1 MERAQNSDS
10 ETHVENLNQTS
21 RTDSS
26 RKSLSYI
33 FWDTLYIC
41 CVWRL
46 LHFHNIHHNQQLLSL
61 CAKYFQNWWGFS
73 LCWFQATGWDKKW
86 LMGQKVPIHPL
97 LFPVYE
103 NINFVPGCSSKIS
116 PVLPKFT
123 VRILKTT
130 QAEKISCS
138 KAKNITAEQA
148 QSIFLEDDFNI
159 HLWQTEK
166 QKVVFT
172 LGPTGR
178 NTWHNFLVILSQSLM
193 RN

>member
-1 MERAQNSDS
+1 MFGGYCIFIIFNI
-10 ETHVENLNQTS
+10 TS
-21 RTDSS
+21 HY
-26 RKSLSYI
+26 LI
-33 FWDTLYIC
+33 
-41 CVWRL
+41 
-46 LHFHNIHHNQQLLSL
+46 SL
-61 CAKYFQNWWGFS
+61 CAKYFQNWWWFS
-73 LCWFQATGWDKKW
+73 LCWFQATSWDKKW

-178 NTWHNFLVILSQSLM
+178 NIWFLAQLFGYTISIIDEKLISIIVIIM
-193 RN
+193 FM